1 MEEPQKYDPDSP
13 SFATRGLW
21 LFVYNKEI
29 CNPSMIYYGFYLQ
42 NYLFCVE
49 NAQPFT
55 PRCKRGGVWGN
66 NIVYNAPVGRDLPLR
81 NYGEYCVKHSA

>member
-29 CNPSMIYYGFYLQ
+29 CNPTITYYGFL
-42 NYLFCVE
+42 LTKLSF
-49 NAQPFT
+49 
-55 PRCKRGGVWGN
+55 
-66 NIVYNAPVGRDLPLR
+66 LR
-81 NYGEYCVKHSA
+81 